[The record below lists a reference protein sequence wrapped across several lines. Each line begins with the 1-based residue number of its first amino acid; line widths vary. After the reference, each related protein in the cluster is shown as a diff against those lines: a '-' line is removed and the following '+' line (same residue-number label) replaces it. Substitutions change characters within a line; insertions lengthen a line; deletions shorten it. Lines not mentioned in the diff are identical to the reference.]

1 MGIFYLELPDSIIKD
16 IERISKDSE
25 DIFGQMTQAGAK
37 VVQRTILQTVPKSF
51 HSSDIMRCLKL
62 TKTYKTPSD
71 GGINTKVAF
80 YGYFKNENNEITPA
94 PLVCNMFEYGS
105 SKKKYP
111 KHPFL
116 RKAFSN
122 KSAIEQAMYEAQV
135 KASGGLLT
143 DE

>member
-1 MGIFYLELPDSIIKD
+1 MGIFYVELPDSIIKD

-37 VVQRTILQTVPKSF
+37 VVQRTILETVPKSF
-51 HSSDIMRCLKL
+51 FKSDIMRCLKL

-80 YGYFKNENNEITPA
+80 YGYFRSKDGRIVPA

-122 KSAIEQAMYEAQV
+122 KDAIERAMYEAQV